1 MARSPANE
9 QNINCSSSN
18 SINKLVAARPRRQ
31 RDYRNANG
39 VGSPVTVKTAADCSF
54 VELHDDRTVIGRE
67 REKEKEKRR
76 KRDKRKRANELSQ
89 IVD

>member
-1 MARSPANE
+1 MARSSANE
-9 QNINCSSSN
+9 QNINCSPSN

-54 VELHDDRTVIGRE
+54 VELRDDRTVIGRE
-67 REKEKEKRR
+67 REREKKKKEGKG
-76 KRDKRKRANELSQ
+76 
-89 IVD
+89 